1 MTLTQPIVAFGVTIV
16 VILAVGYGGYK
27 FLSVALQ
34 GRPSPLKTARFEA
47 GNIPTGEGRLWF
59 PLQYYGYLLVYTSL
73 EPIIVL
79 LFIGSSVLTVQ
90 ASYYLLL
97 VIGVLAAVLYPIVN
111 YAVRQINVLSYWELR
126 R

>member
-1 MTLTQPIVAFGVTIV
+1 
-16 VILAVGYGGYK
+16 
-27 FLSVALQ
+27 VALQ

-97 VIGVLAAVLYPIVN
+97 VIGVLVAVLYPIVN

>member
-97 VIGVLAAVLYPIVN
+97 VIGVLVAVLYPIVN